1 MLEKNEILIVILLL
15 LFTFYIV
22 IFLGSGGKKK
32 SSQSYEIKKY
42 LFGVKILIIIITF
55 VAIILWSFI

>member
-15 LFTFYIV
+15 LSAFYIV

-32 SSQSYEIKKY
+32 SLQSHQIKKY
-42 LFGVKILIIIITF
+42 LFGVKILIIIITI
-55 VAIILWSFI
+55 VAVILWSFI